1 MLFLTVAM
9 LAALHC
15 CAVAAEVSLD
25 VAKKK
30 ASSDDKTI
38 EALVVRV
45 QGAQVGVYVQN
56 HLMTPQSFVLKAP
69 GLSEPKYDVYVNGA
83 LASANIPKYDNYP
96 LNYVT
101 HISFAA
107 DSDARGDFY
116 VDNVIAIAAVP

>member
-1 MLFLTVAM
+1 VTI
-9 LAALHC
+9 
-15 CAVAAEVSLD
+15 
-25 VAKKK
+25 
-30 ASSDDKTI
+30 KT
-38 EALVVRV
+38 
-45 QGAQVGVYVQN
+45 
-56 HLMTPQSFVLKAP
+56 
-69 GLSEPKYDVYVNGA
+69 GLSYDTWYTITLVINVASGTYDVYVNGA